1 MEKGTALANTYGK
14 CYNKRMKYCK
24 SVLQFFFILDKG
36 KRLFYFLII
45 ILPLSFLVSMIFPL
59 DTYTSWIASFST
71 PYPTFGSLWLSLQPS
86 FRWPVL
92 LLALLG
98 LVIAFSAYSTLTLRC
113 FRVGRFTIKGFFR
126 NANENFF
133 ASFYLLASIITIYM
147 FWQFVLALLL
157 FLCQQ
162 AISLTAV
169 KLFSSI
175 TVLIWSGVF
184 LPLILPM
191 VIWFPLMA
199 INGLPPAR
207 AFGRA
212 LQKIG
217 HHGGRILFA
226 LAFMAVVIVGLG
238 IISALVGNGAFSLVF
253 NAIAFTFGF
262 CYFAVLNM
270 AVYFD
275 IEGLV
280 REDITRSLY
289 FSR

>member
-1 MEKGTALANTYGK
+1 
-14 CYNKRMKYCK
+14 MKYCK

-36 KRLFYFLII
+36 KRLFYFLIVV
-45 ILPLSFLVSMIFPL
+45 LPLSFLVSAVLPL
-59 DTYTSWIASFST
+59 DTYTRWIASFNN
-71 PYPTFGSLWLSLQPS
+71 PYPTFGSLWLSLQPTFS
-86 FRWPVL
+86 WPVL
-92 LLALLG
+92 LFALLG
-98 LVIAFSAYSTLTLRC
+98 LVICFSAYSTLTLRA

-133 ASFYLLASIITIYM
+133 ASFYLIASIIALYLV
-147 FWQFVLALLL
+147 WQFIIALFL
-157 FLCQQ
+157 FLCQK
-162 AISLTAV
+162 AASKLMV
-169 KLFSSI
+169 KVLSI
-175 TVLIWSGVF
+175 IVVAIWSGLF
-184 LPLILPM
+184 LPLLLPL

-226 LAFMAVVIVGLG
+226 LAFMAVAIVALG
-238 IISALVGNGAFSLVF
+238 IISGLVGNGAFSLIF
-253 NAIAFTFGF
+253 NAIAFAFGF
-262 CYFAVLNM
+262 CYLAVLNM
-270 AVYFD
+270 AVFFD
-275 IEGLV
+275 IEGLP